1 MKLKPK
7 TVALIIILGLLT
19 ACVVVVGS
27 NNEVDSRPDGST
39 NLDIGNKNIVSD
51 SIKSDTTKIQ

>member
-1 MKLKPK
+1 M
-7 TVALIIILGLLT
+7 TLGLVT

-39 NLDIGNKNIVSD
+39 NLDIGKKTILSD